1 MKIHNSHTPYTYIYI
16 SISIPSFK
24 KMVPTNIENK
34 AIAMIL
40 ISTTE
45 ARSILS
51 GALFGAALT
60 AAGVYSPTVI
70 ISQMK
75 LESFHML
82 KVFLSASATSA
93 YVGILLLVS
102 NFL

>member
-1 MKIHNSHTPYTYIYI
+1 
-16 SISIPSFK
+16 
-24 KMVPTNIENK
+24 MVYFHIENK
-34 AIAMIL
+34 AFAMVS
-40 ISTTE
+40 ISAAE

-60 AAGVYSPTVI
+60 AAGVYSPAVI

-82 KVFLSASATSA
+82 KIFLSASATSA
-93 YVGILLLVS
+93 
-102 NFL
+102 

>member
-1 MKIHNSHTPYTYIYI
+1 MVRIEVQDKTFAMV
-16 SISIPSFK
+16 SISTSGI
-24 KMVPTNIENK
+24 T
-34 AIAMIL
+34 
-40 ISTTE
+40 
-45 ARSILS
+45 SILS

-60 AAGVYSPTVI
+60 AAGVYSPNVI

-93 YVGILLLVS
+93 
-102 NFL
+102 